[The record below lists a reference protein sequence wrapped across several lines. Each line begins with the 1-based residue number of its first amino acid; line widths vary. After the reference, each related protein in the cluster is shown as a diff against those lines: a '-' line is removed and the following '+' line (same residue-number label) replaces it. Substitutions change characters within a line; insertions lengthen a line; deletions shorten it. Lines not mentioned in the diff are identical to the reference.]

1 MHNQA
6 SMEKFAIAFA
16 HSPAPNGAAAIAEL
30 FDRKAP
36 VHHVLPGG
44 VVFLDGETADCV
56 YQVVSGT
63 VRCCTISEDGRRQIF
78 RFVHAGDFLGL
89 ADFDTWHYTAE
100 AVDHVILR
108 TAPRDHIETAMCE
121 DPDVMRA
128 IREFLVKELA
138 TREQQLI
145 SIAYAAA
152 ADRLLHFLGDFAN
165 KRASTGFVV
174 LPMTRQDIGDH
185 LGLTLETVSRAF
197 SSLRKSGVI
206 EMKGSDRF
214 RIADQDMALAA

>member
-1 MHNQA
+1 MYRQP
-6 SMEKFAIAFA
+6 STEKFSVALA
-16 HSPAPNGAAAIAEL
+16 HSSTPSGADAIAEL
-30 FDRKAP
+30 FDHKAP

-44 VVFLDGETADCV
+44 VVFLDGENADRV

-63 VRCCTISEDGRRQIF
+63 VRCCTISQDGQRQIF
-78 RFVHAGDFLGL
+78 RFVHAGEFLGL
-89 ADFDTWHYTAE
+89 AEFDTWHYTAE

-108 TAPRDHIETAMCE
+108 TAARDHIETAMCE
-121 DPDVMRA
+121 DPDVLRA
-128 IREFLVKELA
+128 IRGFLVKELA

-145 SIAYAAA
+145 SIAYVTA
-152 ADRLLHFLGDFAN
+152 ADRLLHFLEDFAN
-165 KRASTGFVV
+165 KRSSMGFVV

-197 SSLRKSGVI
+197 SKLRKSGVL

-214 RIADQDMALAA
+214 RFADQDMALAA

>member
-1 MHNQA
+1 MYHQA
-6 SMEKFAIAFA
+6 STQKFPIAFA
-16 HSPAPNGAAAIAEL
+16 HSSALNGADTIAAL
-30 FDRKAP
+30 FDHKAP

-44 VVFLDGETADCV
+44 VVFLDGENADCV

-63 VRCCTISEDGRRQIF
+63 IRCCTISEDGRRQIF

-108 TAPRDHIETAMCE
+108 TTARDHLETAMCE
-121 DPDVMRA
+121 DPGVMRA
-128 IREFLVKELA
+128 IRGFLVKELA

-145 SIAYAAA
+145 SIAYVAA
-152 ADRLLHFLGDFAN
+152 ADRLVQFLEDLSS
-165 KRASTGFVV
+165 KRTSKGFVV

-214 RIADQDMALAA
+214 RFVHQNMALAA

>member
-1 MHNQA
+1 MQYQA
-6 SMEKFAIAFA
+6 STQRLPVAFA
-16 HSPAPNGAAAIAEL
+16 SKTSVTGTETIAEL
-30 FDRKAP
+30 FDKKAP

-44 VVFLDGETADCV
+44 VVFLDGESADNV

-63 VRCCTISEDGRRQIF
+63 VRCCTIAEDGRRQIF
-78 RFVHAGDFLGL
+78 RFVHAGEFLGL
-89 ADFDTWHYTAE
+89 ADSDTWHYTAE

-108 TAPRDHIETAMCE
+108 TAPRDRVESAMCE
-121 DPDVMRA
+121 DPDVMHA

-152 ADRLLHFLGDFAN
+152 ADRLLHFLEDYAG
-165 KRASTGFVV
+165 KRSSKGFIV

-197 SSLRKSGVI
+197 SNLRKTGVI

-214 RIADQDMALAA
+214 RIADQDVALAA